1 MFFKGD
7 HFKLRLIRSLGIS
20 IALFFFDIVGMYC
33 SFYLAAFTRRLLI
46 PWIGGQVSW
55 PVYAPM
61 VYLSISLT
69 VILFLV
75 NNLYPGY
82 GLTAVEE
89 LKRLVKSLTISYGFL
104 GVSVYVLEAYTY
116 FPRSIFLI
124 AWTLSIFFISL
135 ARFALRNRLSLLS
148 GYGIPV
154 IYFARSDHALAG
166 LQSVIVCRRM
176 GWKPM
181 GVFFL
186 NRPIQ
191 ADAIGGVPVLKTWE
205 HVECIKKKYTVD
217 TILFSSL
224 VLFSGKSGNRWLLQR
239 MTEQYRRVVLVY
251 PADYVGTAWVEPR
264 DLEGQLGLE
273 LRSYLFSSW
282 NVVIK
287 RVFDLVISLLLLLIT
302 FPLWLLIA
310 LMIRLDSPG
319 PIFYKHQRVGQGGKK
334 FRVIKFRT
342 MYSDADEH
350 LRHYLENNPRARQ
363 EWQEHQK
370 LENDPRIT
378 PLGAWLRKFSLDEL
392 PQLLNVLRGDL
403 SLIGPRAVTEE
414 EIEKYGRDAE
424 LILRVKPGITGW
436 WQVMGR
442 HQTGWERRTKLDLYY
457 VSNWSLW
464 MDFYIT
470 LKTIWVVIS
479 GQGI

>member
-1 MFFKGD
+1 
-7 HFKLRLIRSLGIS
+7 
-20 IALFFFDIVGMYC
+20 
-33 SFYLAAFTRRLLI
+33 
-46 PWIGGQVSW
+46 
-55 PVYAPM
+55 
-61 VYLSISLT
+61 
-69 VILFLV
+69 
-75 NNLYPGY
+75 
-82 GLTAVEE
+82 
-89 LKRLVKSLTISYGFL
+89 
-104 GVSVYVLEAYTY
+104 
-116 FPRSIFLI
+116 
-124 AWTLSIFFISL
+124 
-135 ARFALRNRLSLLS
+135 
-148 GYGIPV
+148 
-154 IYFARSDHALAG
+154 
-166 LQSVIVCRRM
+166 
-176 GWKPM
+176 
-181 GVFFL
+181 
-186 NRPIQ
+186 
-191 ADAIGGVPVLKTWE
+191 
-205 HVECIKKKYTVD
+205 
-217 TILFSSL
+217 
-224 VLFSGKSGNRWLLQR
+224 